1 MKVWDF
7 NLRHLQAMT
16 KIAEFGTMNAAAQA
30 VSLSQPA
37 ITQAL
42 VQIENMLGIALFER
56 RHNGMVQTQAAAIFL
71 PRVEAALSHI
81 ASPHVT
87 MSRLRALIAL
97 ADAGSYIGA
106 AQTANLASPSL
117 HRAVSD
123 LALVLRCTLVER
135 RGKVVRLTEAGVRLA
150 RAFRLAKVELEN
162 GLAELEALKGH
173 ETRTIAVGAMPLSRA
188 RVLPAAI
195 TTFLKARPQVRIS
208 IVEGSR
214 TELVEPLRNG
224 ALDMMIGAQ
233 RDPLMEPDLV
243 ERPLFRDRLI
253 VIARKGHALDGA
265 APDLRKL
272 GDFPWVVAAR
282 GAPLRA
288 LWENMFERH
297 GLPLPAVP
305 IESGSMMTI
314 RQLLMDSDMLTLAS
328 PDQVRVELEA
338 GWLAK
343 IMDLPTDLGRNIALT
358 TRVSW
363 KPTEV
368 QAEFV
373 AHLERAAAA

>member
-1 MKVWDF
+1 
-7 NLRHLQAMT
+7 
-16 KIAEFGTMNAAAQA
+16 MNAAAEA
-30 VSLSQPA
+30 VNLSQPA

-42 VQIENMLGIALFER
+42 SQIENSLGVTLFER
-56 RHNGMVQTQAAAIFL
+56 RHNGMTQTPAAAVFL
-71 PRVEAALSHI
+71 PRVEAALAHI

-87 MSRLRALIAL
+87 MSRFRALIAL

-106 AQTANLASPSL
+106 AQAASLASPSL

-135 RGKVVRLTEAGVRLA
+135 SGKVVRLTQAGTRLA
-150 RAFRLAKVELEN
+150 RAFRLAKVELET

-173 ETRTIAVGAMPLSRA
+173 ETRSISVGAMPVSRA
-188 RVLPAAI
+188 RVLPAAVI
-195 TTFLKARPQVRIS
+195 GFLKARPQVRIS

-214 TELVEPLRNG
+214 AELVEPLRNG

-233 RDPLMEPDLV
+233 RDPLMEPDLL
-243 ERPLFRDRLI
+243 ERALFRDQLI
-253 VIARKGHALDGA
+253 VIARKGHALDGTA
-265 APDLRKL
+265 ANMEDLVN
-272 GDFPWVVAAR
+272 FPWVIAAS

-288 LWENMFERH
+288 LWQTMFERH

-328 PDQVRVELEA
+328 PDQVKVELEA
-338 GWLAK
+338 GWLAR
-343 IMDLPTDLGRNIALT
+343 IMDLPADLGRNIALT
-358 TRVSW
+358 TRASW
-363 KPTEV
+363 KLTEV

>member
-1 MKVWDF
+1 MTVWDF
-7 NLRHLQAMT
+7 NLRHLRAVA
-16 KIAEFGTMNAAAQA
+16 KIGQFGTMNAAAQA
-30 VSLSQPA
+30 VNLSQPA

-42 VQIENMLGIALFER
+42 SQIENMLGVTLFER
-56 RHNGMVQTQAAAIFL
+56 RHNGMTQTPAAAVFL
-71 PRVEAALSHI
+71 PRVEAALAHI

-87 MSRLRALIAL
+87 MSRFRALIAL

-106 AQTANLASPSL
+106 AQAARLASPSL

-135 RGKVVRLTEAGVRLA
+135 RGKMVRLTQTGTRLA
-150 RAFRLAKVELEN
+150 RAFRLAKVELET

-173 ETRTIAVGAMPLSRA
+173 ETRSISVGAMPLSRA
-188 RVLPAAI
+188 RVLPAAVI
-195 TTFLKARPQVRIS
+195 GFLKARPQVRIS

-214 TELVEPLRNG
+214 AELVEPLRNG

-233 RDPLMEPDLV
+233 RDPLMEPDLL
-243 ERPLFRDRLI
+243 ERALFRDRLI
-253 VIARKGHALDGA
+253 VIARKGHALDGTA
-265 APDLRKL
+265 ANMKDLVN
-272 GDFPWVVAAR
+272 FPWVIAAS

-288 LWENMFERH
+288 LWQTMFERH

-328 PDQVRVELEA
+328 PDQVKVELEA
-338 GWLAK
+338 GWLAR
-343 IMDLPTDLGRNIALT
+343 IMDLPADLGRNIALT
-358 TRVSW
+358 TRASW
-363 KPTEV
+363 TPTEV
-368 QAEFV
+368 HAEFV
-373 AHLERAAAA
+373 ACLERAVAG